1 MATNQNVHVNT
12 FSGGMNT
19 DTSYIN
25 MKNEQYT
32 MAINTRVSTV
42 KYDNTTFDETYSNQK
57 ENILAPVQVGEYQY
71 YLTADFTPQIDP
83 TPQEYNYLSIKE
95 NYIYKILTSNDT
107 SIILYKNYID
117 EKTPILI
124 VGQLIPDTGNDKKIE
139 ILFYTKLPKD
149 LKNISAVLN
158 TEQEDIINLYIATEE
173 TKLLCINV
181 ADKEYIKNIR
191 ETNSLCIDIDNIAS
205 NSFFPYDK
213 LIIAD
218 KISGNLKTQ
227 QVQYTYR
234 FYKKHGIVSKLAPLT
249 NKIQVINSDKT
260 KDTGCSEDTNTNVGF
275 KLNIKQDILNKAA
288 VLFDRIQIYRIS
300 YIKANKDAEITLC
313 FDGKFSEKFVYDD
326 VKNEGVQSLSLDEFN
341 SLSGLAIQPKVIES
355 NQNYLFCGDI
365 KDTTIIEISDDN
377 IVDGYKTK
385 RYSFNST
392 ISNSSSNLQ
401 YSNINNTSN
410 IIYHTYCLTKPAT
423 INEVKNVQYLG
434 GTGTCIE
441 YKFVLIPIPSCSVD
455 ENLNINTNI
464 EQIPLHTSFYIK
476 KNNTNTDPALLL
488 YELNNINDTYLDDKY
503 INIKNTKGGFDN
515 IAVSSMMRSLKR
527 DEVYRYGI
535 VFYNK
540 YGNRT
545 NVWYIGDIKTPSI
558 FDTFGNAYDAKGK
571 QIGTISGLTY
581 KPTNLTNNN
590 DIFSLQLGLEFTV
603 NIPKELKDY
612 NIVGY
617 EIVRC
622 EKNNSNTRNLYQV
635 VLSKPVRQTLPD
647 GTFSPYYP
655 TGFISTQPMR
665 IAEWINRENYLLAS
679 RDAKTQDLEY
689 KNNDGF
695 YLDRSTQKK
704 QLFQCFCPEYYIYN
718 KDVINDIKSS
728 DCNILTQCYMNGGN
742 VKTISSIVDCV
753 KHISTELSEMNEGDR
768 TFINQGDNSTGVNY
782 STNGALS
789 GYYKHRIDFSHVGG
803 GGKDLQQ
810 SNVYITINKNV
821 FDLNKKY
828 KSSIDFTIPL
838 CDSYKT
844 LKKIDS
850 DNQFVDI
857 NIHNDKYKI
866 QFIADGKN
874 ALWSDG
880 FANYNKSGVVMISAT
895 KKYKTYVTS
904 ISEYSYLNWVCS
916 GKYDYPVGST
926 ESSERDYGFTGGY
939 WGNVGEFTNVG
950 TGKDGNT
957 NRRLSARGAIG
968 PGGPCFLTVLDM
980 TILDEDKKTIFK
992 DTLNNYFLL
1001 NQTSGSTNINNIVP
1015 FGTMLCNIQHTV
1027 KQFSGTTEEEH
1038 QYDIYYG
1045 FGNYVYVGENGGES
1059 KNIVFDG
1066 DTYVDVQELY
1076 GQFKTYDFNDF
1087 RNSLQSAQIIYYIP
1101 MESKINWRFDY
1112 GHNKRNTSSKN
1123 LQLEPG
1129 EITGI
1134 TTQERPIRQYN
1145 SIYSDNNTSCS
1156 MFNTQPLDKSINVYN
1171 QRIFYSNLKTN
1182 GENIDSWQIF
1192 KPINFIDCNSKFGPI
1207 TDLYT
1212 FKDALYMWQKNAIA
1226 KLSVNERSLI
1236 SDKNSNVI
1244 QLGQG
1249 DVLQRVDYISTNY
1262 GMRQYDM
1269 CKVNTENG
1277 LFWFDYYNKCIA
1289 AFAENS
1295 VIDYT
1300 DVKNIKSIMYN
1311 YKDDKNPSLAYDQK
1325 HKELLFGTIPSPIDN
1340 NDAALVINIKYNI
1353 PVGLYYLKF
1362 SNILQYD
1369 KDCISIKTGNINMSD
1384 PKSGLSTIYSYGC
1397 NGNLV
1402 YLSPTYIQFVV
1413 NNNPSITKTFDNQQ
1427 IVTNKRNVNYEYNS
1441 NVGQESYFNLKELK
1455 ISTDLCDVEINDSSE
1470 LETTDREGN
1479 IKYALPRYNTD
1490 EGYGNRIKGKY
1501 MLESIKDN
1509 NPDKDSTISHILT
1522 KYRISYN

>member
-57 ENILAPVQVGEYQY
+57 ENVLAPVQVGENQY
-71 YLTADFTPQIDP
+71 CLTADPIDQIKD
-83 TPQEYNYLSIKE
+83 YLSIKE
-95 NYIYKILTSNDT
+95 NYIYKILTSGDT
-107 SIILYKNYID
+107 NVILYKNHID
-117 EKTPILI
+117 EGNDKGKPILI
-124 VGQLIPDTGNDKKIE
+124 VGLLTTDTDNKKQIK

-158 TEQEDIINLYIATEE
+158 TEQEDVVKLYIATEE
-173 TKLLCINV
+173 TKPLCINI
-181 ADKEYIKNIR
+181 ADGEYIKKIR
-191 ETNSLCIDIDNIAS
+191 KVGTDQKVSLEIDIDDISS
-205 NSFFPYDK
+205 NNFFPYDK

-227 QVQYTYR
+227 QLQYTYR

-313 FDGKFSEKFVYDD
+313 FDGKFNEKFVYDD

-365 KDTTIIEISDDN
+365 KDTTIIEISDND

-385 RYSFNST
+385 RYPFNSI
-392 ISNSSSNLQ
+392 ISNLSSDLQ

-410 IIYHTYCLTKPAT
+410 IIYHTHCLTHPAT
-423 INEVKNVQYLG
+423 INKVENVQYLG
-434 GTGTCIE
+434 GTGTYIE

-455 ENLNINTNI
+455 RDLNINTNV
-464 EQIPLHTSFYIK
+464 EGVTPYTSFYIK
-476 KNNTNTDPALLL
+476 KNDDSLLS
-488 YELNNINDTYLDDKY
+488 YELNGINKTYLTDKY
-503 INIKNTKGGFDN
+503 VNITNTKGGFDN
-515 IAVSSMMRSLKR
+515 IAVSSMMKSLKR

-535 VFYNK
+535 VFYDK

-545 NVWYIGDIKTPSI
+545 NVLYIGDIKTPSI
-558 FDTFGNAYDAKGK
+558 FDTFGIVKNSNGDT
-571 QIGTISGLTY
+571 IGTISGLTY
-581 KPTNLTNNN
+581 KPINSN

-603 NIPKELKDY
+603 KIPEKLKNY

-635 VLSKPVRQTLPD
+635 VLSKPVSQTLPD

-718 KDVINDIKSS
+718 KDVINDIKNS

-768 TFINQGDNSTGVNY
+768 TFINQGDNSTGVDY

-803 GGKDLQQ
+803 GGKDLHQ

-857 NIHNDKYKI
+857 NIYNDEYKI
-866 QFIADGKN
+866 QSIADGKN

-880 FANYNKSGVVMISAT
+880 FANYNKSGVAMISAT

-950 TGKDGNT
+950 TGKDGDGNT

-980 TILDEDKKTIFK
+980 TTLDEDKKTIFK

-1015 FGTMLCNIQHTV
+1015 FGTMLCNIQHTA
-1027 KQFSGTTEEEH
+1027 KQFSGTTEEER

-1045 FGNYVYVGENGGES
+1045 FGNYVYVGENGSTS
-1059 KNIVFDG
+1059 KNVVFDG

-1076 GQFKTYDFNDF
+1076 GQFKAYDFNDF

-1112 GHNKRNTSSKN
+1112 GFNKRNTSSKN

-1156 MFNTQPLDKSINVYN
+1156 MFNAQPLDKSINVYN

-1212 FKDALYMWQKNAIA
+1212 FKDTLYMWQKNAIA

-1300 DVKNIKSIMYN
+1300 DTKNVKSIMYN
-1311 YKDDKNPSLAYDQK
+1311 YKDDRNPSLVYDQK
-1325 HKELLFGTIPSPIDN
+1325 HKELLFGDISSPIDDN
-1340 NDAALVINIKYNI
+1340 VAALVFNIKYNI

-1369 KDCISIKTGNINMSD
+1369 KDCISIDKTIDIKNNPQPGHNCIH
-1384 PKSGLSTIYSYGC
+1384 SYGC

-1427 IVTNKRNVNYEYNS
+1427 IVTNKRNVNYEYNPS
-1441 NVGQESYFNLKELK
+1441 VGQESYFNLKELK

>member
-42 KYDNTTFDETYSNQK
+42 KYDDTTFDETYSNQK
-57 ENILAPVQVGEYQY
+57 ENILAPVQVGEYKY
-71 YLTADFTPQIDP
+71 YLTTDP
-83 TPQEYNYLSIKE
+83 DSVSLLENDDLSIKE
-95 NYIYKILTSNDT
+95 DYIYKILTSCDT
-107 SIILYKNYID
+107 NIILYKNYITD
-117 EKTPILI
+117 KDNEKIPILI
-124 VGQLIPDTGNDKKIE
+124 VGQLIPDKDKKKIE
-139 ILFYTKLPKD
+139 ILFYTKLSKD

-158 TEQEDIINLYIATEE
+158 TEQEDVINLYIATEE

-181 ADKEYIKNIR
+181 ADKKYIKKIR

-234 FYKKHGIVSKLAPLT
+234 FYKKHGIISKLAPLT

-275 KLNIKQDILNKAA
+275 KLNIKQDILNKATI
-288 VLFDRIQIYRIS
+288 LFDRIQIYRIS

-313 FDGKFSEKFVYDD
+313 FDGKFDKSFVYDD
-326 VKNEGVQSLSLDEFN
+326 VKNEGIQSLSLDEFS
-341 SLSGLAIQPKVIES
+341 SLSGLAIKPKVIES

-365 KDTTIIEISDDN
+365 KDSTIIEISDSDNNIIKGYETERYYYHESSDTQTSKNYSGTNIDYDN
-377 IVDGYKTK
+377 INED
-385 RYSFNST
+385 
-392 ISNSSSNLQ
+392 Q
-401 YSNINNTSN
+401 PINN
-410 IIYHTYCLTKPAT
+410 AF
-423 INEVKNVQYLG
+423 VKCFNKDGYLG
-434 GTGTCIE
+434 GSGEYIT
-441 YKFVLIPIPSCSVD
+441 YKFVVTPIPSCSVNSD
-455 ENLNINTNI
+455 LNINTNI
-464 EQIPLHTSFYIK
+464 TNINPYTSFYIK
-476 KNNTNTDPALLL
+476 KAEINKPNDPLLSF
-488 YELNNINDTYLDDKY
+488 EINGINKVYLKQKY
-503 INIKNTKGGFDN
+503 INTTNTLGGYDN
-515 IAVSSMMRSLKR
+515 DIISSMFRSLKR
-527 DEVYRYGI
+527 GEVYRYGI

-545 NVWYIGDIKTPSI
+545 NVIHIGDIKTPMI
-558 FDTFGNAYDAKGK
+558 CDTFGDVKDGK
-571 QIGTISGLTY
+571 KVKGTINGILY
-581 KPTNLTNNN
+581 KPNNSN
-590 DIFSLQLGLEFTV
+590 NIFSTSLGLEFTV
-603 NIPKELKDY
+603 DISPLKDKY
-612 NIVGY
+612 GIVGY

-622 EKNNSNTRNLYQV
+622 EKNITNTRNIYQC
-635 VLSKPVRQTLPD
+635 VLSKPVQQTLPD
-647 GTFSPYYP
+647 GSYSPYYP

-665 IAEWINRENYLLAS
+665 LCTYNNQIINIGLS
-679 RDAKTQDLEY
+679 KDAKTQDLDFDTNGLCV
-689 KNNDGF
+689 KNI
-695 YLDRSTQKK
+695 RQTS
-704 QLFQCFCPEYYIYN
+704 QLFQCFCPDYYIYN
-718 KDVINDIKSS
+718 KDVVNNVKNNNCRINT
-728 DCNILTQCYMNGGN
+728 CCYLNGGSLLK
-742 VKTISSIVDCV
+742 VDSIVSCKTV
-753 KHISTELSEMNEGDR
+753 IPLEQREMSERDR
-768 TFINQGDNSTGVNY
+768 YCLDQSY
-782 STNGALS
+782 KALS
-789 GYYKHRIDFSHVGG
+789 GTYIYNTTS
-803 GGKDLQQ
+803 
-810 SNVYITINKNV
+810 SNVNNDYPIGSNPINQNNISVTINKNM
-821 FDLNKKY
+821 FKLNKQQKLQTEF
-828 KSSIDFTIPL
+828 IIPL
-838 CDSYKT
+838 CDVYTKVNCLFNNVTTSNCNIT
-844 LKKIDS
+844 NIPL
-850 DNQFVDI
+850 NI
-857 NIHNDKYKI
+857 NSISG
-866 QFIADGKN
+866 GKN
-874 ALWSDG
+874 AFWSDG
-880 FANYNKSGVVMISAT
+880 FSNYIKVNTSMQSAI
-895 KKYKTYVTS
+895 KKYKTF
-904 ISEYSYLNWVCS
+904 ISNIQEYTYLNWICS
-916 GKYDYPVGST
+916 NKYDYPVGANHNA
-926 ESSERDYGFTGGY
+926 EKDYGFTNTGY
-939 WGNVGEFTNVG
+939 VSSLGEFHDLGDKSV
-950 TGKDGNT
+950 
-957 NRRLSARGAIG
+957 NRRPFSRGPVG
-968 PGGPCFLTVLDM
+968 PGGPCFLIKVDNIESDVLNSFYKIQQLSEPYSDG
-980 TILDEDKKTIFK
+980 D
-992 DTLNNYFLL
+992 NA
-1001 NQTSGSTNINNIVP
+1001 
-1015 FGTMLCNIQHTV
+1015 FGTLLCNITHYA
-1027 KQFSGTTEEEH
+1027 KQFSGITEQER

-1045 FGNYVYVGENGGES
+1045 FGNYTYVGESNKLS
-1059 KNIVFDG
+1059 SSIIFDG
-1066 DTYVDVQELY
+1066 DTYVDVQEIY
-1076 GQFKTYDFNDF
+1076 GQFKAYDFNDI

-1112 GHNKRNTSSKN
+1112 GFNRKNTNSKN

-1129 EITGI
+1129 EITGV

-1156 MFNTQPLDKSINVYN
+1156 MFNAQSLDKSINVYN

-1212 FKDALYMWQKNAIA
+1212 FKDTLYMWQKNAIA

-1311 YKDDKNPSLAYDQK
+1311 YKDDKNPSLVYDQK
-1325 HKELLFGTIPSPIDN
+1325 HKELLFGTILSPIDN

-1369 KDCISIKTGNINMSD
+1369 KDCISIDKTVINMSD
-1384 PKSGLSTIYSYGC
+1384 PKSELSTIYSYGC

-1427 IVTNKRNVNYEYNS
+1427 IVTNKRNVNYEYNPS
-1441 NVGQESYFNLKELK
+1441 VGQESYFNLKELK

-1522 KYRISYN
+1522 KYRTSYN

>member
-42 KYDNTTFDETYSNQK
+42 KYDDTTFDETYSNQK
-57 ENILAPVQVGEYQY
+57 ENILAPVQVGEYKY
-71 YLTADFTPQIDP
+71 YLTTDP
-83 TPQEYNYLSIKE
+83 DSVSLLENNDLSIKE
-95 NYIYKILTSNDT
+95 DCIYKILTSGDT
-107 SIILYKNYID
+107 NIILYKNYITTND
-117 EKTPILI
+117 DKKIPILI
-124 VGQLIPDTGNDKKIE
+124 VGQLIPDKDKKKIE
-139 ILFYTKLPKD
+139 ILFYTKLSKD

-158 TEQEDIINLYIATEE
+158 TEQRDVVNLYIATEE

-181 ADKEYIKNIR
+181 ADKEYIKKIR
-191 ETNSLCIDIDNIAS
+191 EKDSLCIDIDNIAS
-205 NSFFPYDK
+205 NNFFPYDK

-275 KLNIKQDILNKAA
+275 KLNIKQDILDKAD

-313 FDGKFSEKFVYDD
+313 FDGKFNKSFVYDD
-326 VKNEGVQSLSLDEFN
+326 VKNEGIQSLSLDEFS
-341 SLSGLAIQPKVIES
+341 SLSGLAIKPKIIES

-365 KDTTIIEISDDN
+365 EDTTIIEISDNSIID
-377 IVDGYKTK
+377 DYKTM
-385 RYSFNST
+385 RYSFGGSG
-392 ISNSSSNLQ
+392 SESSQSQ
-401 YSNINNTSN
+401 YNNINGTSN
-410 IIYHTYCLTKPAT
+410 IIFHTHCLTKT
-423 INEVKNVQYLG
+423 NEKLKDNNGRYIQYLG
-434 GTGTCIE
+434 GTGNCIE
-441 YKFVLIPIPSCSVD
+441 YKFVLIPIPSCSVN
-455 ENLNINTNI
+455 ENLNINTNV
-464 EQIPLHTSFYIK
+464 EQISLHTSFYIK

-488 YELNNINDTYLDDKY
+488 YKLNNINDTYLDDKY

-535 VFYNK
+535 VFYDK

-558 FDTFGNAYDAKGK
+558 FDTFGNAYDAEDK

-581 KPTNLTNNN
+581 KPTNSN

-603 NIPKELKDY
+603 NIPDKLKKY

-635 VLSKPVRQTLPD
+635 VLSKPVRQILPD

-665 IAEWINRENYLLAS
+665 IAEWVNRANYLS
-679 RDAKTQDLEY
+679 NTRDAKTQDLEY
-689 KNNDGF
+689 RDNDNVGF
-695 YLDRSTQKK
+695 YLDRFKQKK

-718 KDVINDIKSS
+718 KDVINDIKNS

-742 VKTISSIVDCV
+742 VKTISSLVDCR
-753 KHISTELSEMNEGDR
+753 KHFSTESSEMNVDDR
-768 TFINQGDNSTGVNY
+768 VYITPTSSNGVVNY
-782 STNGALS
+782 DEDGALS
-789 GYYKHRIDFSHVGG
+789 GYHKYRLYTNPFGSDGYNL
-803 GGKDLQQ
+803 LQQ
-810 SNVYITINKNV
+810 FNVYITINKNV

-828 KSSIDFTIPL
+828 KSSIDFVIPL
-838 CDSYKT
+838 CESYKK
-844 LKKIDS
+844 LEK
-850 DNQFVDI
+850 V
-857 NIHNDKYKI
+857 NDENPVNTYNDTYKI
-866 QFIADGKN
+866 QSVADGKN

-880 FANYNKSGVVMISAT
+880 FANYNKNGVIMISAT
-895 KKYKTYVTS
+895 KKYKTYITS

-916 GKYDYPVGST
+916 GKYDYPVGSA
-926 ESSERDYGFTGGY
+926 ESSERDYGFTGSY
-939 WGNVGEFTNVG
+939 WGIIGEFTNTEV
-950 TGKDGNT
+950 KDGGNT

-968 PGGPCFLTVLDM
+968 PGGPCFLAVLDV
-980 TILDEDKKTIFK
+980 DKK
-992 DTLNNYFLL
+992 DTLTNYFLL
-1001 NQTSGSTNINNIVP
+1001 NQNSVSVNDNVP
-1015 FGTMLCNIQHTV
+1015 FGTMLCNIQHTA
-1027 KQFSGTTEEEH
+1027 KQFSGTTEEER

-1045 FGNYVYVGENGGES
+1045 FGNYVYVGENNKNPS
-1059 KNIVFDG
+1059 KNVVFDG

-1076 GQFKTYDFNDF
+1076 GQFKAYDFNDF

-1112 GHNKRNTSSKN
+1112 GFNRKNTNSKN

-1129 EITGI
+1129 EITGV

-1156 MFNTQPLDKSINVYN
+1156 IFNAQSSNTSTNVYN

-1182 GENIDSWQIF
+1182 GENIDSWQTF

-1212 FKDALYMWQKNAIA
+1212 FKDTLYMWQKNAIA

-1269 CKVNTENG
+1269 CKVNTENR

-1300 DVKNIKSIMYN
+1300 DVKNVKSIMCSYS
-1311 YKDDKNPSLAYDQK
+1311 DDRNPFLAYDQK
-1325 HKELLFGTIPSPIDN
+1325 HKELLFGTIKSPIDDN
-1340 NDAALVINIKYNI
+1340 NAALVFNIKYNI
-1353 PVGLYYLKF
+1353 SVGLYYLKF

-1369 KDCISIKTGNINMSD
+1369 KDCISIEKIKNINTSEST
-1384 PKSGLSTIYSYGC
+1384 PKLGCIDSYGC
-1397 NGNLV
+1397 NGNLIH
-1402 YLSPTYIQFVV
+1402 LSPTYIQFVV
-1413 NNNPSITKTFDNQQ
+1413 NNNSSITKTFDNQQ
-1427 IVTNKRNVNYEYNS
+1427 IVTNKRNINYEYNPT
-1441 NVGQESYFNLKELK
+1441 VGQESYFNLKELK

>member
-57 ENILAPVQVGEYQY
+57 ENVLAPVQVGENQY
-71 YLTADFTPQIDP
+71 CLTADPIDQIKD
-83 TPQEYNYLSIKE
+83 YLSIKE
-95 NYIYKILTSNDT
+95 NYIYKILTSGDT
-107 SIILYKNYID
+107 NVILYKNYID
-117 EKTPILI
+117 EGNDKGKPILI
-124 VGQLIPDTGNDKKIE
+124 VGLLTTDTDNKKQIE

-158 TEQEDIINLYIATEE
+158 TEQEDVINLYIATEE

-218 KISGNLKTQ
+218 KINGNLKTQ

-249 NKIQVINSDKT
+249 NKIQVINSNKT

-288 VLFDRIQIYRIS
+288 ILFDRIQIYRIS

-313 FDGKFSEKFVYDD
+313 FDGKFNEKSFVYDD
-326 VKNEGVQSLSLDEFN
+326 VKNEGIQSLSLDEFS
-341 SLSGLAIQPKVIES
+341 SLSGLAIEPKVIES

-365 KDTTIIEISDDN
+365 KDTTIIEISNND
-377 IVDGYKTK
+377 IIEGYKTK
-385 RYSFNST
+385 RYNFNGNW
-392 ISNSSSNLQ
+392 NSDLDSQ
-401 YSNINNTSN
+401 YSNINNSSLINTE
-410 IIYHTYCLTKPAT
+410 TCCLTAPSD
-423 INEVKNVQYLG
+423 KNTSSPSQYLG
-434 GTGTCIE
+434 GTGGCIE
-441 YKFVLIPIPSCSVD
+441 YKFVLIPIPSCSVN
-455 ENLNINTNI
+455 ESLNINTNV
-464 EQIPLHTSFYIK
+464 EQITPHTSFYIK
-476 KNNTNTDPALLL
+476 KNNTGLLS
-488 YELNNINDTYLDDKY
+488 YELNNINDTYLDNKY

-515 IAVSSMMRSLKR
+515 IAVSSMMKSLKR

-545 NVWYIGDIKTPSI
+545 NVLYIGDIKTPSI
-558 FDTFGNAYDAKGK
+558 FDTFGDVYYNEDS
-571 QIGTISGLTY
+571 IGTISGLTY
-581 KPTNLTNNN
+581 KQKKSNN
-590 DIFSLQLGLEFTV
+590 IFSLQLGLEFTV
-603 NIPKELKDY
+603 KIHDKLKNY

-635 VLSKPVRQTLPD
+635 VLSKPVRQTLSD

-665 IAEWINRENYLLAS
+665 IAEWINRVNYLKQS
-679 RDAKTQDLEY
+679 RDAITQDLKY
-689 KNNDGF
+689 KEDENGSSDGV
-695 YLDRSTQKK
+695 YLNKSAQKK

-718 KDVINDIKSS
+718 KDVINDIKNS
-728 DCNILTQCYMNGGN
+728 DCNILTQCYVNGGN
-742 VKTISSIVDCV
+742 VGIVSSLVDCK
-753 KHISTELSEMNEGDR
+753 KHINAETSEMNDDDKDY
-768 TFINQGDNSTGVNY
+768 IDPKNVNY
-782 STNGALS
+782 SKYGALS
-789 GYYKHRIDFSHVGG
+789 GYYQHRVYDVISPERY
-803 GGKDLQQ
+803 KILEQ

-838 CDSYKT
+838 CESYKLLT
-844 LKKIDS
+844 KIV
-850 DNQFVDI
+850 N
-857 NIHNDKYKI
+857 NDYQSVITSTGKYKI
-866 QFIADGKN
+866 QSVTDSKN

-880 FANYNKSGVVMISAT
+880 FANYNKSGVIMISAT

-904 ISEYSYLNWVCS
+904 ISEYSYLNWICS
-916 GKYDYPVGST
+916 GKYDYPVSA
-926 ESSERDYGFTGGY
+926 SKDSERDYGFTGVY
-939 WGNVGEFTNVG
+939 WGIVGEFTNTNVND
-950 TGKDGNT
+950 KDNT

-968 PGGPCFLTVLDM
+968 PGGPCFLAVLEDARKEVPLGGI
-980 TILDEDKKTIFK
+980 TLDD
-992 DTLNNYFLL
+992 YFLL
-1001 NQTSGSTNINNIVP
+1001 NQNTASENNNVP
-1015 FGTMLCNIQHTV
+1015 FGTLLCNIQHTA

-1045 FGNYVYVGENGGES
+1045 FGNYVYVGEGGGIS
-1059 KNIVFDG
+1059 KNVVFDG

-1076 GQFKTYDFNDF
+1076 GQFKAYDFNDF

-1156 MFNTQPLDKSINVYN
+1156 MFNAQPLDKSINVYN

-1212 FKDALYMWQKNAIA
+1212 FKDTLYMWQKNAIA

-1300 DVKNIKSIMYN
+1300 DTKNVKSIMYN
-1311 YKDDKNPSLAYDQK
+1311 YKDDRNPSLVYDQK
-1325 HKELLFGTIPSPIDN
+1325 HKELLFGDISSPIDDN
-1340 NDAALVINIKYNI
+1340 VAALVFNIKYNI

-1369 KDCISIKTGNINMSD
+1369 KDCISIDKTIDIKNNPQPGHNCIH
-1384 PKSGLSTIYSYGC
+1384 SYGC

-1427 IVTNKRNVNYEYNS
+1427 IVTNKRNVNYEYNPS
-1441 NVGQESYFNLKELK
+1441 VGQESYFNLKELK

>member
-57 ENILAPVQVGEYQY
+57 ENVLAPVQVGENQY
-71 YLTADFTPQIDP
+71 CLTADPIDQIKD
-83 TPQEYNYLSIKE
+83 YLLIKE
-95 NYIYKILTSNDT
+95 NHIYKILTSGDT
-107 SIILYKNYID
+107 NVILYKNYINEGND
-117 EKTPILI
+117 KGKPILI
-124 VGQLIPDTGNDKKIE
+124 VGLLTTDTDNKKQIK

-158 TEQEDIINLYIATEE
+158 TEQEDVVKLYIATEE
-173 TKLLCINV
+173 TKPLCINI
-181 ADKEYIKNIR
+181 ADGEYIKKIR
-191 ETNSLCIDIDNIAS
+191 KVGTDQKVSLEIDIDDISS
-205 NSFFPYDK
+205 NNFFPYDK

-227 QVQYTYR
+227 QLQYTYR

-275 KLNIKQDILNKAA
+275 RLNIKEDILNKAA

-365 KDTTIIEISDDN
+365 KDTTIIEIPNDIAN
-377 IVDGYKTK
+377 YYKTK
-385 RYSFNST
+385 RYDFNGN
-392 ISNSSSNLQ
+392 NSETLDSQ
-401 YSNINNTSN
+401 YSNINNTSF
-410 IIYHTYCLTKPAT
+410 IYGTTCCLTELDENDKDK
-423 INEVKNVQYLG
+423 IQYLG

-455 ENLNINTNI
+455 KDLRININVEGVT
-464 EQIPLHTSFYIK
+464 PHTSFYIK
-476 KNNTNTDPALLL
+476 KGENYQLS
-488 YELNNINDTYLDDKY
+488 YELNGINKTYLTDKY
-503 INIKNTKGGFDN
+503 INIENTKGGFDN
-515 IAVSSMMRSLKR
+515 IAVSSMMKSLKR

-535 VFYNK
+535 VFYDK
-540 YGNRT
+540 YGKRT
-545 NVWYIGDIKTPSI
+545 NVLYIGDIKTPSI
-558 FDTFGNAYDAKGK
+558 FDTFGTVYKTITNKKGENEK
-571 QIGTISGLTY
+571 EEVGTISGLTY
-581 KPTNLTNNN
+581 KPKTEKSN
-590 DIFSLQLGLEFTV
+590 DVFSLQLGLEFTV
-603 NIPKELKDY
+603 NTSALTDY

-635 VLSKPVRQTLPD
+635 VLSKPVRQILPD

-665 IAEWINRENYLLAS
+665 IAEWINRENYLLES
-679 RDAKTQDLEY
+679 RDAITQDLDY
-689 KNNDGF
+689 KPKKDNPNDNDGI
-695 YLDRSTQKK
+695 LLKRSAQEK

-718 KDVINDIKSS
+718 KDVINDIKNS

-753 KHISTELSEMNEGDR
+753 KHISTEFSEMNNDDKSY
-768 TFINQGDNSTGVNY
+768 IDPKNVDY
-782 STNGALS
+782 SKYGALS
-789 GYYKHRIDFSHVGG
+789 GYYQHRVYDVIDSSRYET
-803 GGKDLQQ
+803 LEQ
-810 SNVYITINKNV
+810 SNVYITINKNI

-828 KSSIDFTIPL
+828 KQSIDFTIPL

-844 LKKIDS
+844 LFRFN
-850 DNQFVDI
+850 DNNLI
-857 NIHNDKYKI
+857 NTYNGEYKI
-866 QFIADGKN
+866 QSIVDGKN
-874 ALWSDG
+874 AFWNDG
-880 FANYNKSGVVMISAT
+880 FANYNKNGAIMVSAT
-895 KKYKTYVTS
+895 KKYKTYVIS

-916 GKYDYPVGST
+916 GKYDYPVSA
-926 ESSERDYGFTGGY
+926 SKNSERDYGFTGVY
-939 WGNVGEFTNVG
+939 WGIVGEFTNTKVDE
-950 TGKDGNT
+950 KDNT

-968 PGGPCFLTVLDM
+968 PGGPCFLAVLD
-980 TILDEDKKTIFK
+980 TNKKV
-992 DTLNNYFLL
+992 TLNDYFLL
-1001 NQTSGSTNINNIVP
+1001 NNNNVNDNSNVP
-1015 FGTMLCNIQHTV
+1015 FGTMLCNIQHTA

-1076 GQFKTYDFNDF
+1076 GQFKAYDFNDF

-1134 TTQERPIRQYN
+1134 TTQERPVRQYN

-1156 MFNTQPLDKSINVYN
+1156 MFNAQPLDKSINVYN

-1212 FKDALYMWQKNAIA
+1212 FKDTLYMWQKNAIA

-1289 AFAENS
+1289 ALTENS

-1300 DVKNIKSIMYN
+1300 DTKNVKSIMYN
-1311 YKDDKNPSLAYDQK
+1311 YKDDRNPSLVYDQK
-1325 HKELLFGTIPSPIDN
+1325 HKELLFGDISSPIDDN
-1340 NDAALVINIKYNI
+1340 VAALVFNIKYNI

-1369 KDCISIKTGNINMSD
+1369 KDCISIDKTIDTKNNPYPGHNCIH
-1384 PKSGLSTIYSYGC
+1384 SYGC

-1427 IVTNKRNVNYEYNS
+1427 IVTNKRNVNYEYNPS
-1441 NVGQESYFNLKELK
+1441 VGQESYFNLKELK

-1470 LETTDREGN
+1470 LETTDRVETTDREGN